1 MSLRTIATLAIAIVL
16 GLVAVVILNG
26 YLGSQKKAAPQ
37 QQVASGAG
45 APVVVAAAPI
55 KRGVVLQPSLLKV
68 VNYPAGSVPAGA
80 FSTVAQLTG
89 AKDVQRL
96 ALRDLA
102 PDEPVLAVRVTA
114 PGGKLNLAGLLDP
127 GMQAVTLHST
137 DIQEVS
143 GFVLP
148 GDHVDLLL
156 TRTIGGG
163 GNSQQSN
170 SVTQILAENMKVL
183 AIDQS
188 DDDEADKPVVAHAIT
203 IEVTPEQAQLIT
215 LGQSVGAV
223 TLSLRHVDDTAPL
236 AKKATVLAQLGFT
249 APAPLPAGVAGGHPA
264 RPAGPEVRVTRMT
277 DTTVYQLSGH

>member
-26 YLGSQKKAAPQ
+26 YLGSQKKSGPAPVAA
-37 QQVASGAG
+37 GAG

-156 TRTIGGG
+156 TRSIGGG
-163 GNSQQSN
+163 NMQQAN

-188 DDDEADKPVVAHAIT
+188 DDDETDKPVVAHAIT

-223 TLSLRHVDDTAPL
+223 TLALRHVDDTAPL
-236 AKKATVLAQLGFT
+236 GKKATVLAQLGFT
-249 APAPLPAGVAGGHPA
+249 APPPLPTGVAGGGHPV
-264 RPAGPEVRVTRMT
+264 RPSGPEVRVTRMT